1 MPEPQDHR
9 GGTHAGRNVSSACTV
24 MMGSDR
30 DSQQDD
36 GQAVLLREGLKSAQM
51 RQGGALQTGFPSVKR
66 LL

>member
-1 MPEPQDHR
+1 MPGPQDHR
-9 GGTHAGRNVSSACTV
+9 GGTHVGPNVSSACTV

-30 DSQQDD
+30 DSQQVD
-36 GQAVLLREGLKSAQM
+36 GQAVSLREGLKSAQI